1 MLIQR
6 LLLMA
11 AMLSLSISALAA
23 TSVTPPHLDRQ
34 KLPYGCGSCHVGF
47 NFRTGAGSDGCVA
60 CHGNPSK
67 LATGLIGGGLK
78 LKDIEAEFK
87 KTYRH
92 PVFDA
97 PGLHNGNETLP
108 ETDPRAPRHAE
119 CVDCHNPHYVDPA
132 NRFAGIKGK
141 RVGNLTADITQE
153 YELCYK
159 CHGDSANLP
168 GRYTNKRAEHSINNP
183 SFHPVEGEGKN
194 LAVVS
199 LLRPYKEKKVAPND
213 VSVIKCADCH
223 GSDNAASPIGPHG
236 SNFQYILVDNYSTKD
251 NQPES
256 PYTYALCYRCHSRT
270 SILANESFKFHA
282 KHIQGTNQGLANGT
296 SCYTC
301 HNSHGSSDNRYLI
314 KFNPAVVTPN
324 ARGVLK
330 FAEKGISTFQG
341 ECFLSCHGV
350 DHDPKSY

>member
-1 MLIQR
+1 MSAKNVSLLIFLFGFS

-11 AMLSLSISALAA
+11 AAPNI
-23 TSVTPPHLDRQ
+23 PPHLDRQ
-34 KLPYGCGSCHVGF
+34 KVAYGCGTCHVSFNLMTGGGPEMCVSCHGPSS
-47 NFRTGAGSDGCVA
+47 NQPNGSLVPG
-60 CHGNPSK
+60 
-67 LATGLIGGGLK
+67 IK
-78 LKDIEAEFK
+78 LKDIETEFK

-92 PVFDA
+92 PTFDA
-97 PGLHNGNETLP
+97 RGVHRSTETLP
-108 ETDPRAPRHAE
+108 ETDPRAPRHAD
-119 CVDCHNPHYVDPA
+119 CADCHNPHFVNPV

-141 RVGNLTADITQE
+141 RIGNLTADISHE
-153 YELCYK
+153 YELCYN

-168 GRYTNKRAEHSINNP
+168 GRYTNKRAELSLNNP

-194 LAVVS
+194 LAVIS

-223 GSDNAASPIGPHG
+223 GSDNPASPSGPHG

-282 KHIQGTNQGLANGT
+282 SHIQGISQGLANGT

-301 HNSHGSSDNRYLI
+301 HNSHGSLDNRYLI

-324 ARGVLK
+324 ARGLLK

-341 ECFLSCHGV
+341 ECYLSCHGV